1 MHGLLVQ
8 DALDN
13 LRWGADYLM
22 ACHPTPSTYIAQIG
36 DPSTDHSYWGRQA
49 GMVQRWQGARMP
61 LAVLSGCRSSRAV

>member
-1 MHGLLVQ
+1 MQ

-22 ACHPTPSTYIAQIG
+22 ACSPTPGTYIAQIG

-49 GMVQRWQGARMP
+49 SQSLQSAQPGTCRR
-61 LAVLSGCRSSRAV
+61 LSAGG